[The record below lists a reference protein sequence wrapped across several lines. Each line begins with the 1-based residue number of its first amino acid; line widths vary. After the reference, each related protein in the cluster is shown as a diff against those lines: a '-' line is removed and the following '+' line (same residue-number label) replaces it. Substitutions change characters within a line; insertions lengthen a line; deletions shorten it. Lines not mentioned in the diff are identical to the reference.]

1 MIMNSFSNALIMNI
15 SSPSFA
21 NQKSQLED
29 IINFTKYYKT
39 TLENNGFNLNGLGNN
54 GKEILNNW
62 FEFVYDSLIE
72 ELTNLK
78 KLTNLDNLNLFDLL
92 NNEESVKIY
101 NLMDALFPSSIR
113 ELLTTGNVLNEDN
126 QEYTTIAVIFYK
138 MADGEIH
145 TITKMPC

>member
-15 SSPSFA
+15 SSPNLS
-21 NQKSQLED
+21 NSKSQLED
-29 IINFTKYYKT
+29 IIAFTKSYKE
-39 TLENNGFNLNGLGNN
+39 TLEKNGFSLNGLCNN
-54 GKEILNNW
+54 GEV
-62 FEFVYDSLIE
+62 VYDSLIE
-72 ELTNLK
+72 ELEKFHN
-78 KLTNLDNLNLFDLL
+78 LTNLESIDWFDWL

-113 ELLTTGNVLNEDN
+113 ELLTTGNVLNEDD
-126 QEYTTIAVIFYK
+126 QEYTTITVIFYQ